1 MRILWPL
8 ASTTA
13 HGESGVSLPFTRS
26 LCIRCIIQSKLDPSP
41 PVGQH
46 PSLSRS
52 PTPKVGHSTLKFPHF
67 SFLSSH
73 SSIPNP
79 PSPSPPCTNPARPPP
94 AGNPKLWQAQR
105 PTASPAR
112 LNPTSMRNRYPPA
125 PPFRAPPPPLPPR
138 LRHRCPL
145 RDVPHPPACSLRS
158 GRAGRGS
165 AERFTPPGP
174 ALPPLSRL
182 RGAPLAA
189 VAPAFRSFR
198 LRLPSRFRWTPGVH
212 PTLCGSVSQGADSS
226 AWAGRGGRLEVSF
239 PIAVASRPPPPA
251 HGASWGCD
259 VRLQP
264 VHSPWGR
271 PGSSGR
277 GGRLDVSPQQDVASR
292 PPPPTKP
299 G

>member
-79 PSPSPPCTNPARPPP
+79 HSPSPPCTNPARPP

-125 PPFRAPPPPLPPR
+125 PPFRAGLPFPVVPSGRPWPPDLVWYSLVSEAARTSLRPLPP
-138 LRHRCPL
+138 
-145 RDVPHPPACSLRS
+145 
-158 GRAGRGS
+158 
-165 AERFTPPGP
+165 T
-174 ALPPLSRL
+174 
-182 RGAPLAA
+182 LA
-189 VAPAFRSFR
+189 R
-198 LRLPSRFRWTPGVH
+198 PSRFRWTPGVH

-277 GGRLDVSPQQDVASR
+277 GGRMHLLPRQDVISR
-292 PPPPTKP
+292 PPPPSTQGKP
-299 G
+299 ASPGRAVPRSRSFSPLRPWPPDLAW